1 VEAAMENQKVFT
13 GFSRSLLPNA
23 RFLRKAM
30 TRQERR
36 LWYEFLRDYPI
47 KFYRQRP
54 IDHFILDFYCARARL
69 AVEVDGGQHY
79 EQNAKEYDMWRA
91 SVLTKYDLAVLRFS
105 NLDVDRE
112 FAAVCEAIDTK
123 VKQRLKD

>member
-23 RFLRKAM
+23 RSLRKAM

>member
-1 VEAAMENQKVFT
+1 MEHYKVFN
-13 GFSRSLLPNA
+13 GFSHNLLPNA
-23 RFLRKAM
+23 RSLRRTM

-36 LWYEFLRDYPI
+36 LWYEFLRDYPV

-54 IDHFILDFYCARARL
+54 IDQFVLDFYCARARL
-69 AVEVDGGQHY
+69 VIEVDGGQHY
-79 EQNAKEYDMWRA
+79 EPHSKEYDMWRT
-91 SVLTKYDLAVLRFS
+91 SVLTKYKLDVLRFS

-112 FAAVCEAIDTK
+112 FAAVCEAIDTE